1 MLKINSENDKNLVL
15 FYLADNSGCSHV
27 RCRFFADYINAN
39 DFGIKAVI
47 LPVFTLDPIIL
58 SKTRAIIWQK
68 PATYQHLSI
77 IQKYKGFQRK
87 FGFKMIYEIDD
98 LFFTSP
104 IRGECLPPY
113 NMSYIRRKEANLDEE
128 IEDALH
134 QIIPLFDVVMCST
147 DYLKKAVIQKYNY
160 DNVITVKNTVP
171 RFLWSCDKKKPIA
184 EDIKRPVVLYSGAS
198 GHYRNPK
205 DKNDP
210 GDFGDWNCAFRDWVI
225 KNVNEDKIDFKIMGD
240 FPWFFQPIAPKIQFI
255 PWTNSYNYPRRCWST
270 KADFQIAP
278 LVDNEFNRCKSALR
292 FYESSIAGMGFFG
305 SVYPDNP
312 ESPYEEIY
320 PDCKIKTTD
329 TIEEIDEK
337 FWKMCKKDNYNEL
350 IKWQYENLEKGGIIL
365 ESSDAVNRLL
375 AVIDKNGKNLEN
387 I

>member
-39 DFGIKAVI
+39 DFGVKAVI

-98 LFFTSP
+98 LFFQSP

-113 NMSYIRRKEANLDEE
+113 NMSYVRRKEANLDEE

-147 DYLKKAVIQKYNY
+147 DYLKKAVIQKYNF
-160 DNVITVKNTVP
+160 DNVVTVKNTVP
-171 RFLWSCDKKKPIA
+171 RFLWSCDKKKPIT

-205 DKNDP
+205 DQKDQ

-225 KNVNEDKIDFKIMGD
+225 KNVMEDKIDFKIMGD

-270 KADFQIAP
+270 KSDFQIAP
-278 LVDNEFNRCKSALR
+278 LAENEFNMSKSALR

-305 SVYPDNP
+305 SVFDTSSD
-312 ESPYEEIY
+312 SPYEEIF
-320 PDCKIKTTD
+320 PDCKIKNSATV
-329 TIEEIDEK
+329 EELDEK
-337 FWKMCKKDNYNEL
+337 FWKMCKKENYNEL
-350 IKWQYENLEKGGIIL
+350 IEWQYENLNKSGLIL
-365 ESSDAVNRLL
+365 ESTDSMNRLL
-375 AVIDKNGKNLEN
+375 SVIDRNTSILET